1 MALRVV
7 HKTSRV
13 VVKIIKTLKSVPDK
27 QALATEALS
36 VRTLRRGGRGAVGKE
51 ERAKRASAKRP
62 TQHSAVQP
70 GAAKFSEMR
79 AERGARDWSHPTP
92 PPAFISFAEPKARPI
107 SSLNLCTTTPGPVK
121 DKKSSTDNSEQP
133 LPRPVHRTRSAP
145 RERVKRVRRG
155 CSFLIW

>member
-13 VVKIIKTLKSVPDK
+13 VDKIVKIKKSAPDK

-107 SSLNLCTTTPGPVK
+107 SSLNLRTATPDPEKDDSFERVPSASVRNNNGVK
-121 DKKSSTDNSEQP
+121 TQDQP
-133 LPRPVHRTRSAP
+133 LLQPVHRIA
-145 RERVKRVRRG
+145 
-155 CSFLIW
+155 